1 MLVTACTRIARTL
14 EQFIFFGFPMA
25 DKWLKKKW
33 VQLYFTVSL
42 LSYTHYIIT
51 IVITVNYA

>member
-25 DKWLKKKW
+25 DKWLKKMGTALFYS
-33 VQLYFTVSL
+33 VV
-42 LSYTHYIIT
+42 
-51 IVITVNYA
+51 VILHTLHNYHSNNSK